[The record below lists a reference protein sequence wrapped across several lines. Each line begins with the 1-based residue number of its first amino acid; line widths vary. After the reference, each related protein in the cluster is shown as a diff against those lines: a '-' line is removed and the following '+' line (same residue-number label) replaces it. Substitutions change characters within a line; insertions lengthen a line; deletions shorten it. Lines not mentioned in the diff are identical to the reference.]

1 MQPQILLDIAVTRE
15 GCVVR
20 ALPLAAARSAA
31 ALLVRRLAPEDVV
44 RVVACDDEVVTVAEP
59 ATGAEQGGLA
69 RAIEAID
76 AGGTTNLSG
85 G

>member
-1 MQPQILLDIAVTRE
+1 MQPQVLLDIAVTRE
-15 GCVVR
+15 SYVVR

-44 RVVACDDEVVTVAEP
+44 RVVACDDEVVTVAGS
-59 ATGAEQGGLA
+59 ATVTEQGGLP